1 MNTLTSSVFSLEPLA
16 FSNGT
21 EQILRGGRKLFPLL
35 PQAFEGIKTIAFIG
49 WGSQGPAQAQ
59 NLRDS
64 LKSAGSDIVVKVG
77 LQNGSKSF
85 VSAREAGFNE
95 ADGTLGLI
103 EQVVCDADMVILL
116 IADGAQTKSWKW
128 ITGLM
133 NPGATLGLSHGFLL
147 GHLKS
152 VGESFRPDINVILMA
167 PKGMGRSVRLLY
179 LQGQE
184 TEGAG
189 INSSVA
195 VEQDVNGHALD
206 YALGWA
212 VGTGSPVTFF
222 TTMESEV
229 RSDLFG
235 ERSMLLGGLWGLSEA
250 LYSIFLRAEPTLDPK
265 KVFLFSAVGITSTV
279 SKLISERGLIGLYQS
294 MEIGNRLCFEEGYMR
309 AYGPARRV
317 MLDIYSNIASW
328 QEVKEVV
335 EATEALA
342 HAPMSN
348 IEASDMW
355 AIGKELYGTVVPM
368 EDSLAFAAGMYV
380 GAIMAQMDILRENGH
395 CTSEIVNESLIEA
408 IDSLNPFMDARGV
421 SYMVDNCS
429 TTARLG
435 TRKWGPRFCSAFLD
449 NTGNG
454 DDDLQIFEAFLKS
467 PLHADIAACFRLRP
481 SVRIA
486 VS

>member
-1 MNTLTSSVFSLEPLA
+1 MFSLESLQ
-16 FSNGT
+16 FSNGA

-64 LKSAGSDIVVKVG
+64 LKAVGSDIVVKVG
-77 LQNGSKSF
+77 LQGGSKSF
-85 VSAREAGFNE
+85 VPAREAGFNE
-95 ADGTLGLI
+95 ADGTLGFI

-116 IADGAQTKSWKW
+116 ISDGAQTSSWKW

-133 NPGATLGLSHGFLL
+133 KSGATLGLSHGFLH
-147 GHLKS
+147 GYLKS
-152 VGESFRPDINVILMA
+152 VGESFRPDINVVLMA

-195 VEQDVNGHALD
+195 VEQDVNGRALD

-235 ERSMLLGGLWGLSEA
+235 ERSMLLGGLWGLAEA
-250 LYSIFLRAEPTLDPK
+250 LYIKFCEGVGSEKESPDQA
-265 KVFLFSAVGITSTV
+265 FLFSTVGITSTV
-279 SKLISERGLIGLYQS
+279 SQLISERGLLGLYQS
-294 MEIGNRLCFEEGYMR
+294 LEAGNQLCFEEGYLR
-309 AYGPARRV
+309 SYGPARRV
-317 MLDIYSNIASW
+317 MLSIYANVASW
-328 QEVKEVV
+328 AEIAEVV
-335 EATEALA
+335 EATLALA
-342 HAPMSN
+342 ESPMQS
-348 IEASDMW
+348 IETSEMW
-355 AIGKELYGTVVPM
+355 GVGKSLYGTVVPM
-368 EDSLAFAAGMYV
+368 ENNLAFAAGMYV
-380 GAIMAQMDILRENGH
+380 GAIMAQMDILRGNGH

-435 TRKWGPRFCSAFLD
+435 ARKWGPRFQAAFAASSND
-449 NTGNG
+449 Q
-454 DDDLQIFEAFLKS
+454 DDPTVFDAFLKS
-467 PLHADIAACFRLRP
+467 SLHADIAVCFKLRP

-486 VS
+486 VN